1 MDETGLFFRTT
12 ADKTLHQKGQEF
24 SGGKKS
30 NMRLT
35 VSLCTNMVGDK
46 ETPLVIWKSLNP
58 CCFKCGNKKTLP
70 VEHHAWMTPGVFETW
85 LKKFDKRMG
94 RKARNVLLS
103 LHNAT
108 SHSDVQ
114 LCNVKLKFLP
124 DNTTSILQL
133 FDQGIILDCKYR
145 KTQLRH
151 MIAQMERSKEKDCS
165 QLLKEIN
172 VLKAIY

>member
-1 MDETGLFFRTT
+1 M
-12 ADKTLHQKGQEF
+12 
-24 SGGKKS
+24 
-30 NMRLT
+30 
-35 VSLCTNMVGDK
+35 
-46 ETPLVIWKSLNP
+46 
-58 CCFKCGNKKTLP
+58 NKKTLP
-70 VEHHAWMTPGVFETW
+70 VEHHAWMTSGVFETW

-124 DNTTSILQL
+124 DNTTSILQP

-145 KTQLRH
+145 KTVTTHDCTNGKIEGKRLLPT
-151 MIAQMERSKEKDCS
+151 IERNKCS
-165 QLLKEIN
+165 
-172 VLKAIY
+172 